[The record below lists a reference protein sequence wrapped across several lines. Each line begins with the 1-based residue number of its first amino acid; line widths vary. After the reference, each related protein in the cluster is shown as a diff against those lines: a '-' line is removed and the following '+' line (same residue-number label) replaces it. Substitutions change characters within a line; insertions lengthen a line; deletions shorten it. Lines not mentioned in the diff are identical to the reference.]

1 MPRNNLLSELER
13 SEIPQSGSDDVFK
26 SRGTRGFENRLGA
39 SFRDPSG
46 FLFQKEGTLYRQINK
61 SFKENF
67 DLLNSS
73 GLYKKLVDEDLLIP
87 HKEVD
92 KKEAVTSEVYK
103 VIRPK
108 KIPFISYPY
117 EWSFSQLKDATLTTL
132 KIQQLAI
139 EHGMSL
145 RDASAYNIQFLNGKP
160 ILIDT
165 LSFEKYE
172 EKPWVAYKQFCQHFL
187 APLAL
192 MSYVDVDLNKLSR
205 VNIDGIPLPLT
216 SKLLPLKTK
225 LKPGLLIHLHLH
237 ASSQKRHADKGAGIQ
252 TKNIKLSKRSMLGL
266 IDSLEGAVKGLKW
279 NPKGTEWGDY
289 YEGNL
294 NYLPASLRYKANL
307 VEKFISVVKPKTV
320 WDLGGNTGLFSRIAS
335 DKGIFTVS
343 SDIDPAAVEKNYR
356 TVVGKGE
363 KNILPLLIDFTN
375 PSPSIGWANKERDS
389 FLDRG
394 PTDVCLAL
402 ALVHHLA
409 ISNNVPLEKL
419 AEFFSSVGKHL
430 IVEFIPKEDSQVQKL
445 LATREDIFPNYTREG
460 FEKSFKTF
468 FNIKKTEIIKGSK
481 RTLYLMVKKG
491 KV

>member
-1 MPRNNLLSELER
+1 MAKDDTL
-13 SEIPQSGSDDVFK
+13 QKSGDVFESASSLK
-26 SRGTRGFENRLGA
+26 RTNSLGTRRFKNRLGA

-46 FLFQKEGTLYRQINK
+46 FLFQKEGTIYRQINK

-87 HKEVD
+87 HKEANQ
-92 KKEAVTSEVYK
+92 KEAITNEAYK
-103 VIRPK
+103 VIQPK

-117 EWSFSQLKDATLTTL
+117 EWSFSQLKDAALLTLNIH
-132 KIQQLAI
+132 KIAI
-139 EHGMSL
+139 DHGMSL

-225 LKPGLLIHLHLH
+225 LKPGLFIHLHLH
-237 ASSQKRHADKGAGIQ
+237 ASSQKRHADKGKKIQ

-266 IDSLEGAVKGLKW
+266 IDSLEGAVKGFKW
-279 NPKGTEWGDY
+279 KPKGTEWGDY

-307 VEKFISVVKPKTV
+307 VEKFIGIVKPKTV
-320 WDLGGNTGLFSRIAS
+320 WDLGGNTGLFSRVAS

-343 SDIDPAAVEKNYR
+343 SDIDPAAVEINYKI
-356 TVVGKGE
+356 VKE
-363 KNILPLLIDFTN
+363 KEEENLLPLLIDLTN
-375 PSPSIGWANKERDS
+375 PSPNLGWANKERDS

-409 ISNNVPLEKL
+409 ISNNVPLGKL
-419 AEFFSSVGKHL
+419 AEFFSSLGKYL

-445 LATREDIFPNYTREG
+445 LTTRKDIFPDYTKDG
-460 FEKSFKTF
+460 FEESFEKF
-468 FNIKKTEIIKGSK
+468 FSIKKSESIKGSK
-481 RTLYLMVKKG
+481 RTLYLMQCKN
-491 KV
+491 

>member
-1 MPRNNLLSELER
+1 MAKDDTLQKS
-13 SEIPQSGSDDVFK
+13 SDVFK
-26 SRGTRGFENRLGA
+26 SRGTHRFENRLGA

-46 FLFQKEGTLYRQINK
+46 FLFQKEGILYRQINK

-87 HKEVD
+87 HKETD
-92 KKEAVTSEVYK
+92 QKDTITSEAYK
-103 VIRPK
+103 VIQPK

-117 EWSFSQLKDATLTTL
+117 EWCFSQLKDAALLTLNIN
-132 KIQQLAI
+132 KIAI
-139 EHGMSL
+139 DHGMSL
-145 RDASAYNIQFLNGKP
+145 KDASAYNIQFLDGKP

-192 MSYVDVDLNKLSR
+192 MSYVDIDLNKLSR

-237 ASSQKRHADKGAGIQ
+237 ASSQKRHADKGEKIQ

-307 VEKFISVVKPKTV
+307 VEKFLSVVKPKTV

-335 DKGIFTVS
+335 NKGIFTVS
-343 SDIDPAAVEKNYR
+343 SDIDPAAIEINYR
-356 TVVGKGE
+356 TIVEKGE
-363 KNILPLLIDFTN
+363 KNILPLLIDLTN
-375 PSPSIGWANKERDS
+375 PSPGIGWENIERDS
-389 FLDRG
+389 FISRG
-394 PTDVCLAL
+394 PTDTILAL
-402 ALVHHLA
+402 ALIHHLA

-419 AEFFSSVGKHL
+419 AEFFSSLGKHL
-430 IVEFIPKEDSQVQKL
+430 IIEFIPKKDSQVQKL
-445 LATREDIFPNYTREG
+445 LATREDIFPDYTKEG
-460 FEKSFKTF
+460 FEKEFEKYF
-468 FNIKKTEIIKGSK
+468 IIKKSESIKGSK

>member
-1 MPRNNLLSELER
+1 MAK
-13 SEIPQSGSDDVFK
+13 G
-26 SRGTRGFENRLGA
+26 RLGG

-67 DLLNSS
+67 DSLNSS
-73 GLYKKLVDEDLLIP
+73 GLYKKLVSEDLLIP
-87 HKEVD
+87 HKKVNR
-92 KKEAVTSEVYK
+92 KEAITSEAYK
-103 VIRPK
+103 VIQPK

-117 EWSFSQLKDATLTTL
+117 EWSFSQLKDAALITLR
-132 KIQQLAI
+132 IQQIAI

-145 RDASAYNIQFLNGKP
+145 RDASAYNIQLFNGKP

-187 APLAL
+187 APLTL
-192 MSYVDVDLNKLSR
+192 ISYVDIDLNKLSR

-237 ASSQKRHADKGAGIQ
+237 ASSQKRHADKGQKIQ

-289 YEGNL
+289 YESNL
-294 NYLPASLRYKANL
+294 NYLPTSLRYKANL
-307 VEKFISVVKPKTV
+307 VEKFIGVIKPKTV

-356 TVVGKGE
+356 TVVKKEE
-363 KNILPLLIDFTN
+363 KNILPLLIDLTN
-375 PSPSIGWANKERDS
+375 PSPGIGWGNIERDS
-389 FLDRG
+389 FISRG
-394 PTDVCLAL
+394 PADTVLAL
-402 ALVHHLA
+402 ALIHHLA

-445 LATREDIFPNYTREG
+445 LATREDIFPNYTKDDFEEE
-460 FEKSFKTF
+460 FEKF
-468 FNIKKTEIIKGSK
+468 FSTKKSETIKGSK
-481 RTLYLMVKKG
+481 RTLYLMVKKE
-491 KV
+491 KL